1 MLIFSQQGFLVFVGL
16 RAQKSFRQQR
26 KRLDLEGYQCE
37 ILDSESNSPSLKVN
51 SLDPDLQ
58 DFIEFKA
65 TSPYS
70 WLVCRKFGS
79 LSQQVDWKIMNTIL
93 KKIIF
98 IMCLGASL
106 FFIENIFFDG
116 SGFKFY
122 HHLINGMLCVII
134 LETISKR
141 KLGKQINSQI
151 EKIERETCS

>member
-1 MLIFSQQGFLVFVGL
+1 M
-16 RAQKSFRQQR
+16 AQSLLHRKQTYADLQLAGIPCIRWFESLEEFQAAK

-79 LSQQVDWKIMNTIL
+79 LSQ
-93 KKIIF
+93 
-98 IMCLGASL
+98 
-106 FFIENIFFDG
+106 
-116 SGFKFY
+116 
-122 HHLINGMLCVII
+122 
-134 LETISKR
+134 
-141 KLGKQINSQI
+141 
-151 EKIERETCS
+151 